1 MTKNTQNSTKTRHLL
16 PFSERTRY
24 KHIIW
29 DWNGTLINDVDVCV
43 SSMNF
48 ILDKYDKPLI
58 DRDIYR
64 DIFDFPV
71 KKYYEKAGFNFNEY
85 DFSVVGMEFIDKYN
99 EKIQSQKLH
108 ENVISLLKFFDSKGI
123 KQSILSAREQ
133 AQLENEIKHFKL
145 EQYILKIIGLNN
157 NFAHGKIE
165 NGINY
170 LKELDCQKH
179 EIVLV
184 GDTIHDADVAKAM
197 GIDCILISHGH
208 QNTRKLKETNLKI
221 VSNFK
226 E

>member
-1 MTKNTQNSTKTRHLL
+1 MMSK
-16 PFSERTRY
+16 Y

-48 ILDKYDKPLI
+48 ILEKYDKPLI

-64 DIFDFPV
+64 EIFDFPV
-71 KKYYEKAGFNFNEY
+71 KKYYEKAGFNFKEY

-108 ENVISLLKFFDSKGI
+108 ENVISLLEFFDSKEI

-133 AQLENEIKHFKL
+133 VQLENEIKHFKL
-145 EQYILKIIGLNN
+145 EQYILKTIGLNN

-170 LKELDCQKH
+170 LKKLDCQKH

-184 GDTIHDADVAKAM
+184 GDTTHDADVAKAM

-208 QNTRKLKETNLKI
+208 QNTKKLKETSCQIVADFFELKKKI
-221 VSNFK
+221 M
-226 E
+226 